1 MKYTCKRDEKTGRL
15 RAWKKKEIEEYER
28 KEAFNI
34 ALIEWTL
41 CAVILCCILSY
52 FV

>member
-1 MKYTCKRDEKTGRL
+1 MIYTT
-15 RAWKKKEIEEYER
+15 WTKKQIREHER
-28 KEAFNI
+28 KEAFNL

-41 CAVILCCILSY
+41 YAVILCCILSY